1 MALETVDYQLSKWS
15 EMWLYKSVEPFG
27 LIPSTCVWAG
37 PQSCVW
43 ESSGWATALVISGS
57 LSPLLCC
64 PLNMSW
70 HTGSSLQ
77 ELQNE
82 QPASPKLGSQI
93 SSAAC
98 SAVLDSEMCLS
109 KFCGDLGL
117 CGEISVADVSGPQQL
132 RTAICS
138 LTQCLFSRDFL
149 EGELWF

>member
-1 MALETVDYQLSKWS
+1 MALENVDYWLRRWS
-15 EMWLYKSVEPFG
+15 EMWLYKSVEHFG
-27 LIPSTCVWAG
+27 WIPSTCVWAG

-43 ESSGWATALVISGS
+43 EGSGWAAKPV
-57 LSPLLCC
+57 LSAPCFCC
-64 PLNMSW
+64 PLQMSR
-70 HTGSSLQ
+70 HTCSSLQ

-82 QPASPKLGSQI
+82 QPASPKLGSQM

-98 SAVLDSEMCLS
+98 SAVLDSKMCLS

-138 LTQCLFSRDFL
+138 LTWCLFSRDFL